1 MLSALD
7 QMSLRAYICIQNF
20 FFDFK
25 NSLKSE
31 RGDTNFISIIIIL
44 GIVVVLAALFI
55 AFKDNIVDKVKE
67 MMNIFMQG
75 WNNQNPDFDKNNSL
89 NPNGRN

>member
-44 GIVVVLAALFI
+44 GIVVVVAAVFI
-55 AFKDNIVDKVKE
+55 AFKNQIVEKAGDMVEQFTQVLEDEKGK
-67 MMNIFMQG
+67 ITTQG
-75 WNNQNPDFDKNNSL
+75 KH
-89 NPNGRN
+89 

>member
-44 GIVVVLAALFI
+44 GIVVVVAGVFI
-55 AFKDNIVDKVKE
+55 GFKEQLVQKARELI
-67 MMNIFMQG
+67 
-75 WNNQNPDFDKNNSL
+75 NNFTIK
-89 NPNGRN
+89 

>member
-44 GIVVVLAALFI
+44 GIVVVVAGVFI
-55 AFKDNIVDKVKE
+55 GFKEQLVRQARELI
-67 MMNIFMQG
+67 
-75 WNNQNPDFDKNNSL
+75 NNFTIK
-89 NPNGRN
+89 

>member
-44 GIVVVLAALFI
+44 GIVVVVAGVFI
-55 AFKDNIVDKVKE
+55 GFKEQLVQKARELINNFTDKQFH
-67 MMNIFMQG
+67 N
-75 WNNQNPDFDKNNSL
+75 
-89 NPNGRN
+89 